1 MAATSD
7 ESPPKFSCAVAG
19 AAVSDW
25 LIQQSETEVRYY
37 DRWLLGG
44 WVYEQQERARAR
56 SPVNFVKNIR
66 APLLVY
72 HGELDRD
79 VPFSQIKIFVEKA
92 EAAGVRVEHKF
103 YPGEGH
109 GLKKP
114 ENQEDAL
121 RLTGDF
127 FRKHLQR
134 WNFIDNPCAGQAI

>member
-1 MAATSD
+1 
-7 ESPPKFSCAVAG
+7 
-19 AAVSDW
+19 
-25 LIQQSETEVRYY
+25 
-37 DRWLLGG
+37 
-44 WVYEQQERARAR
+44 
-56 SPVNFVKNIR
+56 VNFVKNIR

-92 EAAGVRVEHKF
+92 VGAGVRVEHKF

-109 GLKKP
+109 SLKKP

-127 FRKHLQR
+127 FRKHLQQ
-134 WNFIDNPCAGQAI
+134 WNLSDNPCAGQAI